1 MLYNVP
7 MARRV
12 VLAMF
17 GVLACSTTP
26 APTVCNGHP
35 ELCGRAYNAIAFP
48 GTHDA
53 YASVANG
60 VTQTAQTYSLTRQL
74 QDGVRV
80 LHLEIIPNNGV
91 PYLCHSLCGLGGE
104 SLEDGLTEVRTFI
117 QGAPSDVVTLLTESS
132 LLTTDQIAALFDSTG
147 LTSFTHGHTLG
158 QPWPTLGQMIHN
170 GERLVVFH
178 ADQTQTGGS
187 TFDWML
193 DRFAWTWETPWDN
206 VTSTDFGRC
215 NADRGTQGNSIYV
228 VDNYLENLDV
238 ETPANAALT
247 NDNPFL
253 VDRLLYCKQ
262 TEATL
267 PSFVMVNFYE
277 VGDLFHDVDV
287 LNGFAPPP
295 NDNLAAF
302 PPSSFDAGT
311 D

>member
-1 MLYNVP
+1 MRWSLFLL
-7 MARRV
+7 
-12 VLAMF
+12 LA
-17 GVLACSTTP
+17 GACNSAP

-35 ELCGRAYNAIAFP
+35 ELCGRAYAAVAFP

-53 YASVANG
+53 YANVANG
-60 VTQTAQTYSLTRQL
+60 VVQADQTYSLGRQL

-80 LHLEIIPNNGV
+80 LHLEVIPNGGT

-104 SLEDGLTEVRTFI
+104 SLQDGLAEVHAFI
-117 QGAPSDVVTLLTESS
+117 QASPNDVVTLLTESS
-132 LLTTDQIAALFDSTG
+132 LLTTDQLAAVFDSTS
-147 LTSFTHGHTLG
+147 LTGYARGHTLG
-158 QPWPTLGQMIHN
+158 QPWPTLGRMIQS

-187 TFDWML
+187 AFDWML

-228 VDNYLENLDV
+228 VDNYLENLTV

-247 NDNPFL
+247 NVNPFL

-262 TEATL
+262 STGTL
-267 PSFVMVNFYE
+267 PNFVMVNYYD
-277 VGDLFHDVDV
+277 VGDVFHDVDV
-287 LNGFAPPP
+287 LNGFAAPP

-302 PPSSFDAGT
+302 PPSSFDAGIE
-311 D
+311 